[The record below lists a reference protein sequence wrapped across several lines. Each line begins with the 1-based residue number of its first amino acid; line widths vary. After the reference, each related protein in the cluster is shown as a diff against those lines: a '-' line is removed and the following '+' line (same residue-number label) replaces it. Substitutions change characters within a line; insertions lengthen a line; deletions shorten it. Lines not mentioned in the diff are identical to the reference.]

1 MKSDVGLQIRPS
13 PYPLS
18 GKTNLFD
25 METAEQLLEKLNR
38 QFRAGEPAAVLLR
51 TLTAL
56 EAAIRH
62 NPPRVREII
71 LDDAPV
77 KQEPLVDVPFVPDA
91 EPVIQIL
98 EVDEAEI
105 EEELRE
111 LKAAAELRQI
121 RQQHLRPDLTNL
133 NDDEP
138 DFGKNMQVPS
148 PVFRKQ
154 VPTPITNDPVPVQVA
169 PIQPTTPT
177 KSAAELNDTISD
189 RAASLNDRFRTAETA
204 EDRPKFL
211 EPLPDIRMAIGIN
224 DRFRF
229 AGDLFGGDAEAFS
242 ITLGLVNSA
251 GSLAEARR
259 RLEEK
264 IREKGSW
271 KPDHPSLLELFQLL
285 ERRYS

>member
-1 MKSDVGLQIRPS
+1 
-13 PYPLS
+13 
-18 GKTNLFD
+18 

-56 EAAIRH
+56 EASIRH
-62 NPPRVREII
+62 NPPRVRETI

-77 KQEPLVDVPFVPDA
+77 KQEPLVDFPFVPDA
-91 EPVIQIL
+91 EPIIQIL

-111 LKAAAELRQI
+111 LKEAAELRQV
-121 RQQHLRPDLTNL
+121 RQQHLRPDLTHL
-133 NDDEP
+133 NDEEP
-138 DFGKNMQVPS
+138 DFGKKIPAPS
-148 PVFRKQ
+148 PAFRQ
-154 VPTPITNDPVPVQVA
+154 QADTPLISDTVPVQSA
-169 PIQPTTPT
+169 PPQPTTPT
-177 KSAAELNDTISD
+177 KSATELNDTISD

-211 EPLPDIRMAIGIN
+211 EPLPDIRKAIGIN

-229 AGDLFGGDAEAFS
+229 AGDLFAGDTETFS
-242 ITLGLVNSA
+242 LTLGLVNDA

-271 KPDHPSLLELFQLL
+271 QPDHPSLLELFQLL